1 MIETASNNP
10 VDSEAYER
18 LKTVLIHQIDLIY
31 CDTPLPMNYETLAQE
46 LIELMRLDTGFTEPV
61 PHSSPWN
68 QKDVVLITY
77 GDTFLPGQQVQ
88 EKPLKVLNHFLDEY
102 CEGLINSVHILPFF
116 PFSSDDGF
124 AVIDFSTVNESLG
137 DWSDIKD
144 ISDHYRLMSDLVIN
158 HCSSR
163 SLWFQNYIKGEG
175 PGCDYF
181 ITTPPNV
188 DLSNVVR
195 PRTSPLLRET
205 ATPRGVEYVW
215 CTFSHDQVDLD
226 FSNIEVLKQFVSIV
240 RLYLDMGVR
249 IFRFDAVAFLW
260 KIIGTECINLEQTHA
275 LVRLFR
281 LLIEHA
287 QNDAIIITET
297 NIPNRENLSYFGNA
311 NEAHCVYNFS
321 LPPLLINT
329 LLTGDCHHLKMWM
342 MTMPPAQNGTTYFN
356 FIASHDGVG
365 LRPVE
370 GLLDDEE
377 TQKMVD
383 TLQSFGG
390 RVSWRALDNGQTK
403 PYEINISLFDA
414 LKGTVQGEDEL
425 GVERFICAHAIMFGL
440 EGIPGI
446 YVHSMLGTRNDYE
459 RMEHSGHNRAINR
472 HQWSYPALEELLG
485 DPSSSHARVFT
496 EMKRLL
502 AVRQKQPAF
511 HPSATQFTLHLG
523 GQLFGYWR
531 QSQNRQQSIF
541 CISNVSNQAVDLQMS
556 DVNLIST
563 DQWIDLMTGLPV
575 PEWNEMLNLA
585 PYQTVWIANR
595 TF

>member
-1 MIETASNNP
+1 MIETPSGNSS
-10 VDSEAYER
+10 VDGEAFDR
-18 LKTVLIHQIDLIY
+18 LKATLIHQIDLIY
-31 CDTPLPMNYETLAQE
+31 HDTPLPMDYSALAQD
-46 LIELMRLDTGFTEPV
+46 LIELMRLDSGFTEPQ
-61 PHSSPWN
+61 PHHNPWT
-68 QKDVVLITY
+68 QQDVVLITY
-77 GDTFLPGQQVQ
+77 GDTFLPAEDIA
-88 EKPLKVLNHFLDEY
+88 EKPLNVLKHFLDEH

-137 DWSDIKD
+137 DWSDIQD
-144 ISDHYRLMSDLVIN
+144 ISSHYRLMSDLVIN

-163 SLWFQNYIKGEG
+163 SLWFQNYIKGDG
-175 PGCDYF
+175 PGHDYF
-181 ITTPPNV
+181 ITTSPDE
-188 DLSNVVR
+188 DLSQVVR
-195 PRTSPLLRET
+195 PRTSPILRET

-226 FSNIEVLKQFVSIV
+226 FSNPEVLKQFVSIV
-240 RLYLDMGVR
+240 RLYMDMGVR

-287 QNDAIIITET
+287 DNEAIIITET

-370 GLLDDEE
+370 GLLEDEE
-377 TQKMVD
+377 TQKLVD

-390 RVSWRALDNGQTK
+390 RVSWRALDNGESK

-414 LKGTVQGEDEL
+414 LKGTVAGEDDM
-425 GVERFICAHAIMFGL
+425 GVERFICAHAIMLGL

-446 YVHSMLGTRNDYE
+446 YVHSLLGTRNDYE
-459 RMEHSGHNRAINR
+459 RMEHSGHNRSINR
-472 HQWSYPALEELLG
+472 HQWPYAELEEVLQN
-485 DPSSSHARVFT
+485 PEASHSRVFK

-502 AVRQKQPAF
+502 SIRQKQPAF

-541 CISNVSNQAVDLQMS
+541 CISNISSETVGLQMS
-556 DVNLIST
+556 DVNLIAT
-563 DQWIDLMTGLPV
+563 DNWTDLMTGMALPQ
-575 PEWNEMLNLA
+575 WNETLNLK
-585 PYQTVWIANR
+585 PYQTVWIANK
-595 TF
+595 